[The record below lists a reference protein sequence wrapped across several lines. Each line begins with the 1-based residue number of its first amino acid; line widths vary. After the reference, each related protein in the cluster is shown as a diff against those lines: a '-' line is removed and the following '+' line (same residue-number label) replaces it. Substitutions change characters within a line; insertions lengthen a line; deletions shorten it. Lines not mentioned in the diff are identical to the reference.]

1 LRQREDTHS
10 FCGEGYDGVE
20 TTTHNQIIKRRF
32 FFFSKAMSAPPE
44 RFKNALVGFNLVKIK
59 AFGLQNTIENKN
71 GRSKLLILKVEDE
84 NHNVIIS

>member
-1 LRQREDTHS
+1 
-10 FCGEGYDGVE
+10 
-20 TTTHNQIIKRRF
+20 
-32 FFFSKAMSAPPE
+32 MSAPPE